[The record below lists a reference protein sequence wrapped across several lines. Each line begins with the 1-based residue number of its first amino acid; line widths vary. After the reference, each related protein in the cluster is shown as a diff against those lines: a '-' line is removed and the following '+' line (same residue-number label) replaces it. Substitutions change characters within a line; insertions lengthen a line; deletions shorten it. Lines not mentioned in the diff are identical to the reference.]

1 MTEGIDAALFHVE
14 PEDRETW
21 IRVGSALKTEMGD
34 KGFAVWDAWS
44 QQSEKYRKREMR
56 TQWRSLRPGKVQVAT
71 LFYLARLGGYRGER
85 ERSEPRVYVEQNLPN
100 HFRREKQQEEL
111 RAAQATKR
119 AARLIAFSQATG
131 HAYLE
136 RKGFPDERGLVLRKS
151 VEGVAM
157 GTLIVPVRNEY
168 RDLMSAQ
175 LISPTGVKK
184 FLYGGRVSGGMF
196 LIGSGSEQWAC
207 EGFATGLSVY
217 RALQALY
224 RAVTVRVAFSAANLV
239 KVTHDLPWVCVVADN
254 DESGAGE
261 HYAKKTCQPWWMP
274 PESGDAN
281 DYEQE
286 NGQPA
291 LREGLREFVQSGFP
305 RG

>member
-56 TQWRSLRPGKVQVAT
+56 TQWRSLRPGKVSIAT

-85 ERSEPRVYVEQNLPN
+85 ERSEPRVYVEQNLPK
-100 HFRREKQQEEL
+100 HFRKERKQEEL
-111 RAAQATKR
+111 RVERAIKR
-119 AARLIAFSQATG
+119 AGRLIAQSLVAG
-131 HAYLE
+131 HMYLD
-136 RKGFPDERGLVLRKS
+136 RKGFPDERGLVLGAMM
-151 VEGVAM
+151 EGVAM

-175 LISPTGVKK
+175 LISPDGVKK

-196 LIGSGSEQWAC
+196 LIGSGREQWAC

-217 RALQALY
+217 RALHAMY

-239 KVTHDLPWVCVVADN
+239 KVTRDLPQVYVVADN

-261 HYAKKTCQPWWMP
+261 HYAKKTGHPWWMP

-291 LREGLREFVQSGFP
+291 LREGLREFVQSQVI
-305 RG
+305 